1 MQGDFDFIFEIQG
14 VESIKLNFHLL
25 FRYIAHAFFL
35 VAVIL
40 LSTFSVLCQSSDSSP
55 IFVYSST
62 FTSEQ
67 GLSQNSVAAIVKDRD
82 GFVWVGSGD
91 GLNRFDGYSFV
102 HFSHSDGDTTSLS
115 NDVIRAL
122 LLDSKGRLWIGT
134 YNGLNLYD
142 SEKETFRKFQ
152 TTNNT
157 ISQNTILCLLEDRN
171 HNLWV
176 GTYWGLNKIN
186 LETFSITRYH
196 YRADGS
202 GLADNAV
209 NALLEDRNGKIWV
222 CTGKGI
228 NIMGPAGIESTI
240 PPSTAPDGLTSTLV
254 VNILQDSTGAIYL
267 GTNGSGVLRLEN
279 ENDRTFEYFVHTPG
293 KPSVGN
299 NIISAMGIDRNG
311 TILIGTDG
319 AGLYRYEGNGK
330 FTQIL
335 IRENRILNNG
345 SLHGIYV
352 DEQNNYWIGLFGA
365 GLTYISGARPRFEH
379 YRYFDENMEI
389 IGKNSVLAI
398 AEDHDQKIWIGTDG
412 AGLYKF
418 DPVTKRFTS
427 YVHSPKNKNSLSTN
441 VAKSLLVDHKNNL
454 YIGTFAGGLNYLDTK
469 TNTFSH
475 YMHHPDDTTS
485 ISTNHVWSLLE
496 DDNRIYVGQLGGL
509 NEFLPERKVFNV
521 LTITGESP
529 ITTQTASVFCIRKDR
544 QGYIWMGTRLA
555 GIHRYDPRT
564 RTFKSF
570 LNIPGNSLSLPTNEI
585 LEFTLDANGKLL
597 VGTDDKGLI
606 RFDPE
611 TLTFSLL
618 LPEFREKNIP
628 SVLEDDSLNLWFTSS
643 DGLHRYDPAHDKIFN
658 YTIAD
663 GLQGTQYNEGARL
676 KSSTGDY
683 YFGGTNGLNIFRPE
697 KVVEDHSKPKV
708 VFTKLSLFHDA
719 VEMNDKS
726 KLLTKSISKLEAIT
740 FQPNQNVFSIEFAC
754 LEYKFPKKNQYRY
767 YLVGFD
773 KDWNNIGESRIATY
787 TNLPP
792 GEYTLKVSATNGDGY
807 WNDEAASI
815 QIIVIPRWHQRFGIK
830 VALAML
836 LVVFTLVVIHM
847 RTNFLFKQKRKL
859 EDLVTLRTQVVES
872 QKEEI
877 KDKNEK
883 LEQAY
888 EEVNSVNEE
897 LQRVN
902 TNLEKLVENR
912 TEELKLTIKQLIE
925 TDKGLDTFLY
935 RSSHDLR
942 GPITSLLGLARLAKM
957 QNRQAD
963 LNTYFGNIEN
973 TASRMLRLLSRLSDT
988 GSLFRSKRQTEIIAV
1003 DEFIQSLKSQL
1014 NTLNTNNVV
1023 RIEIENNVGKFFE
1036 GDPVLLN
1043 YIVVNLME
1051 NSIIFRKDD
1060 PFVKCILDVANE
1072 QLVIQVI
1079 DNGIGIPPEL
1089 RDRIFDMFYRGSE
1102 KSIGNGLGLF
1112 IVKKALEILGG
1123 TIEIESERN
1132 KYTTVIVRVPLNYSD
1147 SAPAGESTT

>member
-1 MQGDFDFIFEIQG
+1 M
-14 VESIKLNFHLL
+14 VPIKPILCFL
-25 FRYIAHAFFL
+25 FRYTAYALLAAFM
-35 VAVIL
+35 L
-40 LSTFSVLCQSSDSSP
+40 LSANSGLCQKFNPSP
-55 IFVYSST
+55 IFVYSNT

-67 GLSQNSVAAIVKDRD
+67 GLSQNNVSCIVKDRD
-82 GFVWVGSGD
+82 GFIWVGSAD
-91 GLNRFDGYSFV
+91 GLNRFDGYSFI
-102 HFSHSDGDTTSLS
+102 HFSHSDSDSASLS
-115 NDVIRAL
+115 NDVIRSL

-142 SEKETFRKFQ
+142 SEKETFRKFF
-152 TTNNT
+152 TSHSDSNT

-186 LETFSITRYH
+186 LETFDITRYH
-196 YRADGS
+196 YHADGT

-228 NIMGPAGIESTI
+228 NIIGAKGVENTI
-240 PPSTAPDGLTSTLV
+240 PQRTAPDGLTSTLV
-254 VNILQDSTGAIYL
+254 VNIVQDSTGAIYL
-267 GTNGSGVLRLEN
+267 GTNGSGVLRLED
-279 ENDRTFEYFVHTPG
+279 ENDRTFEYFVYTPG
-293 KPSVGN
+293 KPSIGN
-299 NIISAMGIDRNG
+299 NIISSLVIDRKG
-311 TILIGTDG
+311 ILLVGTDG
-319 AGLYRYEGNGK
+319 AGLYRYEGNGR

-335 IRENRILNNG
+335 TRENRILNNG
-345 SLHGIYV
+345 TLHSIFI
-352 DEQNNYWIGLFGA
+352 DEQDNYWLGLYGA

-379 YRYFDENMEI
+379 YRYFDANMES

-398 AEDHDQKIWIGTDG
+398 AEDQDQKIWIGTDG

-418 DPVTKRFTS
+418 DPVTKQFTV
-427 YVHSPKNKNSLSTN
+427 YLHSQENKNSISTN

-469 TNTFSH
+469 TNTFTR
-475 YMHHPDDTTS
+475 YMHQPHDSTS

-509 NEFLPERKVFNV
+509 NEFIPERKVFNV
-521 LTITGESP
+521 LTIPGDSR

-555 GIHRYDPRT
+555 GIHRYDPKA

-570 LNIPGNSLSLPTNEI
+570 LNIPGDLSSFPTNEI
-585 LEFTLDANGKLL
+585 LEFALDANGQLL

-606 RFDPE
+606 RVDPE
-611 TLTFSLL
+611 TLTFTRL
-618 LPEFREKNIP
+618 LPEFYEKNII
-628 SVLEDDSLNLWFTSS
+628 SILEDDSLNFWFTSF
-643 DGLHRYDPAHDKIFN
+643 DGLHRYDPKHDKIFN

-683 YFGGTNGLNIFRPE
+683 YFGGTNGLNVFRPE
-697 KVVEDHSKPKV
+697 KVLEDHSKPRV

-719 VEMNDKS
+719 VKMNDKS
-726 KLLTKSISKLEAIT
+726 GLLTKSIAKLETIT

-754 LEYKFPKKNQYRY
+754 LEYKFPKKNKYRY
-767 YLVGFD
+767 YLEGFD
-773 KDWNNIGESRIATY
+773 NDWNNINESRIATY

-807 WNDEAASI
+807 WNDDAASI
-815 QIIVIPRWHQRFGIK
+815 EIIIMPKWHQRFGVK
-830 VALAML
+830 LALAML
-836 LVVFTLVVIHM
+836 LIAFTMVIIHI
-847 RTNFLFKQKRKL
+847 RTNFLFQQKRKL
-859 EDLVTLRTQVVES
+859 EDLVTLRTQVVEL

-902 TNLEKLVENR
+902 TNLEKLIENR
-912 TEELKLTIKQLIE
+912 TEELRLTIKQLIE

-957 QNRQAD
+957 QNQQAE

-973 TASRMLRLLSRLSDT
+973 TASRMLRLLGRLSDT
-988 GSLFRSKRQTEIIAV
+988 GSLFRSKRKTEIVVV
-1003 DEFIQSLKSQL
+1003 DEFIRSLKSQL

-1023 RIEIENNVGKFFE
+1023 RIEIENNVGESFA

-1060 PFVKCILDVANE
+1060 PFVRCILSIADE

-1112 IVKKALEILGG
+1112 IAKKALEILGG
-1123 TIEIESERN
+1123 TIEIESERH
-1132 KYTTVIVRVPLNYSD
+1132 KYTTVTVRVPLNDSD
-1147 SAPAGESTT
+1147 AAVTDEPVI